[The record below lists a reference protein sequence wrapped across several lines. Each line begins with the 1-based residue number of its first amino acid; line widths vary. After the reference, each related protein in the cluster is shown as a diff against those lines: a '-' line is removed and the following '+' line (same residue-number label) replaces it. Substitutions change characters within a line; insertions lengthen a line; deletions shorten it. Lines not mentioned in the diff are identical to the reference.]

1 MSADSPIVQEVRRRR
16 HEISARYDHD
26 LDKYFDH
33 LLELQQQY
41 RERLVDQVTVV
52 KSDRRDK
59 GSSQ

>member
-33 LLELQQQY
+33 LLEMQQQY

-52 KSDRRDK
+52 KSDRREKD
-59 GSSQ
+59 SSQ

>member
-1 MSADSPIVQEVRRRR
+1 MSSDSPIVQEVRRRR

-41 RERLVDQVTVV
+41 KERLVDQVTVV

-59 GSSQ
+59 DSSQ